1 MNYRKSWIEKPRRVS
16 LLLIFLC
23 ILVVLFA
30 ASVPLGYLP
39 SSRKQSISVTIEC
52 RGAFEEEIERTIVD
66 PLEANI
72 AHVAGI
78 IEIFSVADRGKA
90 RLIITFSSDTDLD
103 TAFLSVREVV
113 YAAYTDF
120 PTKAQRP
127 VILKSDPLGQPVFIA
142 GFPIAGDLSEED
154 LKRIFE
160 NVEGSGEIEIT
171 GGYKPEVVVEYDPQK
186 LSVSHLTL
194 EDLVQKIR
202 AANVVGGFGLEN
214 EEPHILDSRFLEPEQ
229 LLDLPIAAGVKLRDL
244 ATVGIEK
251 RRTESLGRVDGRER
265 LIVYVQPTGDANL
278 LALCSRLGGLTENLP
293 AGEILYSYGRLVRG
307 ALEQILYA
315 VSAGICFVVLLTIL
329 FLGRLFP
336 AVMISANIPFSVLV
350 SLAAL
355 RLSGEEL
362 NIVTL
367 SGIAVGVGLVIDAGV
382 IFVEEYFQSGMNY
395 RKAMFVSRG
404 PILFSAATTIAVFL
418 PLFFAPSVLVNQ
430 FKGLAVSVAAS
441 VAASCL
447 FVFLF
452 LPTFLNWFYRT
463 RRAVCKSTGRQGL
476 RILKLDRGKYTILGC
491 IRALV
496 SIMNRIRWP
505 ISIAAVVT
513 ACVLFIMAFGSER
526 RGMGFTGLRD
536 EVIHFSVEYPSG
548 YTKEFIVQAASSIEQ
563 TLLAY
568 RGVDRVSSRYERE
581 RAIFYVQTAE
591 AVNRGQL
598 VAFLREQKGTLGEG
612 FLHFPDGST
621 EGTSFSLTL
630 SGPRLDELKRLAVQL
645 AQDLHG
651 LPGTKGVVFHFKD
664 VLPARALHIDLT
676 KVAQAGLDPRQLYS
690 QMYWALSAPVVDK
703 WTTGPEEMDVVLQS
717 KNLNQDERSVEMLL
731 QLPSRTGALPVGSLV
746 QVTDQEQSG
755 RIYHL
760 NRSRSLSL
768 SILTDWRSRAKLLRT
783 TRRILGNFP
792 FPPEYRGGIGREVE
806 EEILLAKAVMVSLGL
821 AVLLIFFIL
830 MFQFESIRI
839 SGIILL
845 QIPFSF
851 VCPLLLLK
859 VISWPFTLPVIIG
872 LILTSG
878 IAVNNAI
885 LVFVDLRG
893 GRITV
898 ERVYKALVK
907 KLRPLVVSSLTTIAG
922 VMPLLLSGKAG
933 RGILAPLSLTVAMG
947 IAGSFVALVV
957 TLSVVAVRE

>member
-1 MNYRKSWIEKPRRVS
+1 MNYRKSWIEKPRRVF
-16 LLLIFLC
+16 LLFIFLC
-23 ILVVLFA
+23 ILIVLFA

-39 SSRKQSISVTIEC
+39 RSRKQSISVTIEC
-52 RGAFEEEIERTIVD
+52 RGAFEEEIERIIVE
-66 PLEANI
+66 PLEADI

-78 IEIFSVADRGKA
+78 IEIFSLADRGKA
-90 RLIITFSSDTDLD
+90 RLIITFSPDTDLD

-127 VILKSDPLGQPVFIA
+127 VILKSDHLGRPVFIA
-142 GFPIAGDLSEED
+142 GFPIAGELSEED

-171 GGYKPEVVVEYDPQK
+171 GGYKPEVVVAYDPQK
-186 LSVSHLTL
+186 LSVSRLVL
-194 EDLVQKIR
+194 EDLIQKIR
-202 AANVVGGFGLEN
+202 AANIVGGFGREN
-214 EEPHILDSRFLEPEQ
+214 EEPHILDSRFLKPEQ
-229 LLDLPIAAGVKLRDL
+229 LLDLPITSGVRLRDI

-251 RRTESLGRVDGRER
+251 RKAESLGRVNGAQR

-278 LALCSRLGGLTENLP
+278 LALCSRLEGLTENLP
-293 AGEILYSYGRLVRG
+293 AGEILYSYGRLVRK
-307 ALEQILYA
+307 ALLQVLYA

-350 SLAAL
+350 SLAVL

-382 IFVEEYFQSGMNY
+382 IFVEEYFQSGLNY
-395 RKAMFVSRG
+395 RKAALVSRG
-404 PILFSAATTIAVFL
+404 PILFSAATTVAVFL
-418 PLFFAPSVLVNQ
+418 PLFFAPSVLVRQ
-430 FKGLAVSVAAS
+430 FKGLAVSVAGS

-452 LPTFLNWFYRT
+452 LPTFLHWFYRT
-463 RRAVCKSTGRQGL
+463 RRAGCAAAGRQGF
-476 RILKLDRGKYTILGC
+476 RIFKFDREKDTNFRDRTLGC

-496 SIMNRIRWP
+496 SKMNRARWP
-505 ISIAAVVT
+505 ITIAAVVT
-513 ACVLFIMAFGSER
+513 VSVLFIMAFGSER
-526 RGMGFTGLRD
+526 RAVGFTGLRD

-548 YTKEFIVQAASSIEQ
+548 YTKEFIVRAASSLER

-581 RAIFYVQTAE
+581 RAFFYVQAAD
-591 AVNRGQL
+591 AVNTGKL
-598 VAFLREQKGTLGEG
+598 VAFLRELEDTLGEG
-612 FLHFPDGST
+612 FLHFPDSSSGGS
-621 EGTSFSLTL
+621 SFSLTL

-645 AQDLHG
+645 AQELHG
-651 LPGTKGVVFHFKD
+651 LPGTKGVVFHFKAA
-664 VLPARALHIDLT
+664 LPARTLHVDLT
-676 KVAQAGLDPRQLYS
+676 KVAQAGLDPGRLYS

-703 WTTGPEEMDVVLQS
+703 WTTAPEEMDVVLQS
-717 KNLNQDERSVEMLL
+717 KNLNQEERSVEMLL
-731 QLPSRTGALPVGSLV
+731 QLPAPAGALAFGSLV
-746 QVTDQEQSG
+746 RVSEQEQSG

-768 SILTDWRSRAKLLRT
+768 SILTDWRSRAKLLRA
-783 TRRILGNFP
+783 TRKILATFP
-792 FPPEYRGGIGREVE
+792 FPPEYRGEIGREVE
-806 EEILLAKAVMVSLGL
+806 EEILLARAVLVSLAL
-821 AVLLIFFIL
+821 AVALIFFIL
-830 MFQFESIRI
+830 VFQFESIRI

-845 QIPFSF
+845 QIPLSF
-851 VCPLLLLK
+851 VCPLLALK
-859 VISWPFTLPVIIG
+859 ALSRPFTLPVIIA

-885 LVFVDLRG
+885 LVFVGLRA

-898 ERVYKALVK
+898 ERVYRALVK
-907 KLRPLVVSSLTTIAG
+907 KFRPLVVSSLTTIAG
-922 VMPLLLSGKAG
+922 VTPLLLSGKAG
-933 RGILAPLSLTVAMG
+933 RGMLAPLSLTVARH
-947 IAGSFVALVV
+947 L
-957 TLSVVAVRE
+957 

>member
-1 MNYRKSWIEKPRRVS
+1 MNYQKDWIEKPRRIS
-16 LLLIFLC
+16 LLLLFLC
-23 ILVVLFA
+23 ILIVLFA

-39 SSRKQSISVTIEC
+39 RAQTKTISVTIEC

-120 PTKAQRP
+120 PSNVQRP

-160 NVEGSGEIEIT
+160 SVEGSGEIEIT
-171 GGYKPEVVVEYDPQK
+171 GGFEPEVVVEYDPRK
-186 LSVSHLTL
+186 LSVSHLVL
-194 EDLVQKIR
+194 EDLIHKIR
-202 AANVVGGFGLEN
+202 AANIVGGFGLEN
-214 EEPHILDSRFLEPEQ
+214 GEPHILDSRFRNTER
-229 LLDLPIAAGVKLRDL
+229 LLDLPIAAGVNLRDL
-244 ATVGIEK
+244 ATAGIEK

-278 LALCSRLGGLTENLP
+278 LALCRRLEGLTEKLP

-307 ALEQILYA
+307 ALEQVLYA

-350 SLAAL
+350 SLATL
-355 RLSGEEL
+355 RVSGEEL

-382 IFVEEYFQSGMNY
+382 IFVEEYFQSSMNY
-395 RKAMFVSRG
+395 RKAVLVSRG
-404 PILFSAATTIAVFL
+404 PILFSAATTVAVFL
-418 PLFFAPSVLVNQ
+418 PLFFAPSVLVHQ
-430 FKGLAVSVAAS
+430 FKGLAVSVAGS
-441 VAASCL
+441 VFASCL

-452 LPTFLNWFYRT
+452 LPTFLHWFYRT
-463 RRAVCKSTGRQGL
+463 RRAVCTSTGRQGL
-476 RILKLDRGKYTILGC
+476 QVLKLDRGKGTILGC
-491 IRALV
+491 FRALV
-496 SIMNRIRWP
+496 STMNRIRWP
-505 ISIAAVVT
+505 ISIAVVVT
-513 ACVLFIMAFGSER
+513 VCVVSISAFRSER
-526 RGMGFTGLRD
+526 HGMGFTALRD
-536 EVIHFSVEYPSG
+536 EVIHFSIEYPSG
-548 YTKEFIVQAASSIEQ
+548 YTKEFIAQAASSIER

-568 RGVDRVSSRYERE
+568 SGVDRVSSRYERE
-581 RAIFYVQTAE
+581 RAIFYLQTAE
-591 AVNRGQL
+591 AVNTGQL
-598 VAFLREQKGTLGEG
+598 VAFLRKQKDCLGEG

-621 EGTSFSLTL
+621 EGTSFSLTF

-645 AQDLHG
+645 AQDLYG

-664 VLPARALHIDLT
+664 VLPARTLHVDLS
-676 KVAQAGLDPRQLYS
+676 KVAQAGLDPWQLYS

-717 KNLNQDERSVEMLL
+717 KNLNQGQRSVELLL

-746 QVTDQEQSG
+746 HVTDQEQSG

-768 SILTDWRSRAKLLRT
+768 SVLTDWGARAKLLRA
-783 TRRILGNFP
+783 TRRILETFP
-792 FPPEYRGGIGREVE
+792 FPPEYRGDIGREVE
-806 EEILLAKAVMVSLGL
+806 EEILLAKAVLVSLGL

-845 QIPFSF
+845 QIPCSF
-851 VCPLLLLK
+851 LCPILLLK
-859 VISWPFTLPVIIG
+859 AISWSFTLPVIIG

-885 LVFVDLRG
+885 LVSVDLRA
-893 GRITV
+893 GRVTV

-922 VMPLLLSGKAG
+922 VMPLLISGKAG

-947 IAGSFVALVV
+947 VAGSLVALIV
-957 TLSVVAVRE
+957 TLSVVAVRD

>member
-23 ILVVLFA
+23 ILIVLFA

-39 SSRKQSISVTIEC
+39 RSQNKSVSVTIEC
-52 RGAFEEEIERTIVD
+52 RGSFEEEIERTIVD
-66 PLEANI
+66 PLEASI

-103 TAFLSVREVV
+103 TAFLSIREVV
-113 YAAYTDF
+113 YAAYAEF
-120 PTKAQRP
+120 PSNVQRP

-142 GFPIAGDLSEED
+142 GFPIGGDLSEED
-154 LKRIFE
+154 LERIFE
-160 NVEGSGEIEIT
+160 NVEGGGEIEIT
-171 GGYKPEVVVEYDPQK
+171 GGFESEVVVEYDLQK
-186 LSVSHLTL
+186 LSVSHLDL
-194 EDLVQKIR
+194 EDLIQRIR
-202 AANVVGGFGLEN
+202 GSNIVGGFGPEN
-214 EEPHILDSRFLEPEQ
+214 EEPYILDTRFRKPEQ
-229 LLDLPIAAGVKLRDL
+229 LLDLPIAAGVKLRDV
-244 ATVGIEK
+244 ATVGIEQ
-251 RRTESLGRVDGRER
+251 RRTESLGRVDGRKR
-265 LIVYVQPTGDANL
+265 LLVYVQPTGDANQ
-278 LALCSRLGGLTENLP
+278 LALCSRLEGLVANLP

-307 ALEQILYA
+307 ALEQVLYA
-315 VSAGICFVVLLTIL
+315 VAAGICFVVLLTIL

-382 IFVEEYFQSGMNY
+382 IFVEEYFRSGMNY
-395 RKAMFVSRG
+395 RKAVFVSRG
-404 PILFSAATTIAVFL
+404 PILFSAATTVAVFF
-418 PLFFAPSVLVNQ
+418 PLFFAPSLLVHQ
-430 FKGLAVSVAAS
+430 FKGLAVSVAGS
-441 VAASCL
+441 VVASCL

-452 LPTFLNWFYRT
+452 LPTFLHWFYRT
-463 RRAVCKSTGRQGL
+463 RRAACTSTGRQELG
-476 RILKLDRGKYTILGC
+476 ILKFGRGKDMILGC
-491 IRALV
+491 FRALV
-496 SIMNRIRWP
+496 SMLNRIRWP

-513 ACVLFIMAFGSER
+513 VCAVFVTAFGSVR
-526 RGMGFTGLRD
+526 GGMGISGLRD

-548 YTKEFIVQAASSIEQ
+548 YTKEFILQAVSPLER

-568 RGVDRVSSRYERE
+568 EGVDRVSSRYERE
-581 RAIFYVQTAE
+581 RAIFYLQTAE
-591 AVNRGQL
+591 SVNTGQL
-598 VAFLREQKGTLGEG
+598 MDFLREQKDTLGEG

-630 SGPRLDELKRLAVQL
+630 SGPRVDELKRLAVQL
-645 AQDLHG
+645 ARDLQG
-651 LPGTKGVVFHFKD
+651 MPAAEEVVFHFKD
-664 VLPARALHIDLT
+664 VLPARTLHVDLT
-676 KVAQAGLDPRQLYS
+676 KVAQAGADPGRLYS
-690 QMYWALSAPVVDK
+690 RMYWALSAPVLDK
-703 WTTGPEEMDVVLQS
+703 WTTGPEEMDIKLQS
-717 KNLNQDERSVEMLL
+717 NNLKEDERSVERLL
-731 QLPSRTGALPVGSLV
+731 QLPSRSGALPVGSLV
-746 QVTDQEQSG
+746 QVTDQQQSG

-760 NRSRSLSL
+760 NRSRALSL
-768 SILTDWRSRAKLLRT
+768 SILTDWSSRAKLLRT
-783 TRRILGNFP
+783 TRRILESFP
-792 FPPEYRGGIGREVE
+792 FPPEYRGDIGREVE
-806 EEILLAKAVMVSLGL
+806 EEILLGKAVLVSLGL

-845 QIPFSF
+845 QIPCSF
-851 VCPLLLLK
+851 VCPFLALK
-859 VISWPFTLPVIIG
+859 AISWSFTLPVIIG

-885 LVFVDLRG
+885 LVFVDLRA
-893 GRITV
+893 GRLTV

-907 KLRPLVVSSLTTIAG
+907 KLRPLLVSSLTTIAG
-922 VMPLLLSGKAG
+922 VLPLLLAGKAG
-933 RGILAPLSLTVAMG
+933 RGVLAPLSLTVSMG
-947 IAGSFVALVV
+947 IAGSLVALVV

>member
-1 MNYRKSWIEKPRRVS
+1 MNYRQSWIEKPRRVF

-23 ILVVLFA
+23 VLIVLFA
-30 ASVPLGYLP
+30 ASVSLGYLP
-39 SSRKQSISVTIEC
+39 RSQNRSISVTIEC
-52 RGAFEEEIERTIVD
+52 RGAYAEEIERTILD

-113 YAAYTDF
+113 CAAYTDF

-142 GFPIAGDLSEED
+142 GFPIAGELSEED

-171 GGYKPEVVVEYDPQK
+171 GGYEPEVVVEYDPQK
-186 LSVSHLTL
+186 LSVSHFVL
-194 EDLVQKIR
+194 EDLIKKIR
-202 AANVVGGFGLEN
+202 AANIVGGFGLEN
-214 EEPHILDSRFLEPEQ
+214 GESHILDSRFLKPEQ
-229 LLDLPIAAGVKLRDL
+229 LLDLPISAGVKLRNL

-251 RRTESLGRVDGRER
+251 RRTESLGRVDGIQR

-278 LALCSRLGGLTENLP
+278 LALCNRLEGLTENLP
-293 AGEILYSYGRLVRG
+293 AGESLYSYGRLVRK
-307 ALEQILYA
+307 ALEQILFA

-336 AVMISANIPFSVLV
+336 AIMISANIPFSVLV
-350 SLAAL
+350 SLAML
-355 RLSGEEL
+355 RVTGEEL

-382 IFVEEYFQSGMNY
+382 IFVEEYFQSSMNY
-395 RKAMFVSRG
+395 RKAVMVSRG
-404 PILFSAATTIAVFL
+404 PILFAAATTVAVFL
-418 PLFFAPSVLVNQ
+418 PLFFAPSVLVHQ
-430 FKGLAVSVAAS
+430 FKGLAVSVTGS

-452 LPTFLNWFYRT
+452 LPTFLHWFYRT
-463 RRAVCKSTGRQGL
+463 RRAVFTSTGRQGL
-476 RILKLDRGKYTILGC
+476 RILKFDRGKGAILGC
-491 IRALV
+491 VRALV
-496 SIMNRIRWP
+496 SIMNRNRWP

-513 ACVLFIMAFGSER
+513 ICTLFIMAFGSER
-526 RGMGFTGLRD
+526 RQTGNTGLQD
-536 EVIHFSVEYPSG
+536 EVIHFAVEYPSG
-548 YTKEFIVQAASSIEQ
+548 YTKEFIVQAASSIER

-581 RAIFYVQTAE
+581 RAVFYVQTAE
-591 AVNRGQL
+591 AVNTGQF
-598 VAFLREQKGTLGEG
+598 VAFLREQEDTLGEG
-612 FLHFPDGST
+612 FLHFPDGTT
-621 EGTSFSLTL
+621 EGTSFTLTL
-630 SGPRLDELKRLAVQL
+630 SGPSLDELKRLAVQL
-645 AQDLHG
+645 SQDLHG
-651 LPGTKGVVFHFKD
+651 LQGTKGIVFHFKD
-664 VLPARALHIDLT
+664 VLPARTVHVDLT

-703 WTTGPEEMDVVLQS
+703 WTTGREEMDVVLQS
-717 KNLNQDERSVEMLL
+717 KNLKEDERSVKMLL
-731 QLPSRTGALPVGSLV
+731 QLPSRAGALPVGSLV
-746 QVTDQEQSG
+746 HVTDQQQSG

-768 SILTDWRSRAKLLRT
+768 SIQTDWGSRAKLLRT
-783 TRRILGNFP
+783 TRKILESFP
-792 FPPEYRGGIGREVE
+792 FPPEYWGDIGREVGE
-806 EEILLAKAVMVSLGL
+806 EVILAKAVLVSLGL

-851 VCPLLLLK
+851 VCPLLALRA
-859 VISWPFTLPVIIG
+859 ISWAFTSPVIIG

-885 LVFVDLRG
+885 LVFVDLRA
-893 GRITV
+893 GRVTV
-898 ERVYKALVK
+898 ERVYKVLVK

-922 VMPLLLSGKAG
+922 VIPLLLWGKAG

-947 IAGSFVALVV
+947 ITGSLVALVV